1 MTEQELIES
10 GILEL
15 YVSGALP
22 QDEVIEIEKEISNSN
37 LLQQEVEKIEAS
49 LITLAA
55 SVAPPLP
62 AMVWS
67 YILNS
72 IQKVKKLATIEE
84 SRTNWAAITGWAAAI
99 LFIGGILWM
108 LNQNNELQN
117 TVVKTNI
124 ENTQLEENLNNK
136 NTELA
141 ETNDVLEILRAKELK
156 SFTLPGNQAV
166 APEAYAKIYLNK
178 DATIAYIDA
187 KGLPEPPRGKVYQVW
202 SLIVEPLTPTSMGL
216 LSSAEL
222 MSNNVYKFENFPNPE
237 AIGITLE
244 PEGGSETPTMTQ
256 LYILGGVTGQ

>member
-1 MTEQELIES
+1 
-10 GILEL
+10 
-15 YVSGALP
+15 
-22 QDEVIEIEKEISNSN
+22 
-37 LLQQEVEKIEAS
+37 
-49 LITLAA
+49 
-55 SVAPPLP
+55 
-62 AMVWS
+62 
-67 YILNS
+67 
-72 IQKVKKLATIEE
+72 
-84 SRTNWAAITGWAAAI
+84 
-99 LFIGGILWM
+99 M
-108 LNQNNELQN
+108 LNENNELQD

-141 ETNDVLEILRAKELK
+141 ETTDVLEILRAKELK

-166 APEAYAKIYLNK
+166 APEAYAKVYLNK

>member
-22 QDEVIEIEKEISNSN
+22 QDEVV
-37 LLQQEVEKIEAS
+37 EVENEIGKSNVLQNEVEIIESS
-49 LITLAA
+49 LITLAE

-67 YILNS
+67 YILAS
-72 IQKVKKLATIEE
+72 IKKVKKLTVVEE
-84 SRTNWAAITGWAAAI
+84 SRTNWAAITGWAAAV

-108 LNQNNELQN
+108 LNKNNNLQDSI
-117 TVVKTNI
+117 VKSKI
-124 ENTQLEENLNNK
+124 ENTQLEENLNNR

-141 ETNDVLEILRAKELK
+141 ETNDVLEILRSKDLK
-156 SFTLPGNQAV
+156 TFTLPGNQAV
-166 APEAYAKIYLNK
+166 APDAYAKVYLNK
-178 DATIAYIDA
+178 DANIAYIDA

-216 LSSAEL
+216 LSSVEL

-244 PEGGSETPTMTQ
+244 PEGGSKTPTMNQ